1 MNTWGIFFWAA
12 QSFLWGQKELSFKG
26 RGNSSMKKSIPRQSC
41 GQLVTENHV
50 ECMILHTLSIEVSWS
65 IKKLVTFTTNVNLF
79 GHWKLCHYLPW
90 GSNKP

>member
-1 MNTWGIFFWAA
+1 
-12 QSFLWGQKELSFKG
+12 
-26 RGNSSMKKSIPRQSC
+26 MKKSIPRQSC

-65 IKKLVTFTTNVNLF
+65 IKKLVTFTTNVMLF